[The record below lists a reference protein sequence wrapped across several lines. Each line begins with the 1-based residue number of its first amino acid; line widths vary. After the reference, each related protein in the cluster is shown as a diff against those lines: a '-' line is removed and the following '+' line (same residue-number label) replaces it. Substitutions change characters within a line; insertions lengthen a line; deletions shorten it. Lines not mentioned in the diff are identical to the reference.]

1 MVWARR
7 VTNGYQGLAESAGAC
22 HVEYRKGLIF
32 APPSRTA
39 GTAAK
44 FWRSMLDFIA
54 RRLIAI
60 VPVLAVVAVFV
71 FLMLRLTPGD
81 PAAVIAGDNATS
93 DQIAMIREKLGLTL
107 PIWQQF
113 IIWIGDILQGNFG
126 ESYFFKKTV
135 AELIAQRVEPTLAL
149 ACCTLV
155 LAISVA
161 VPLGVIAAY
170 RQGTLLD
177 KFVMGM
183 SVLGFSV
190 PSFVI
195 GYCLIYVFAIELGWL
210 PVQGYIRIGVNF
222 WGFLERMIL
231 PSITLGII
239 YVALVARITRASVL
253 EVLNEDYIRT
263 ARAKGLS
270 NRVVLMRHALRNA
283 AVPILTVIGIGVA
296 LLIGG
301 AVVTESVFGLPGLG
315 RLTVE
320 AVLSRDFPTIQ
331 TVILLF
337 SVVYVVV
344 NLLIDISYTLFDP
357 RIRY

>member
-1 MVWARR
+1 
-7 VTNGYQGLAESAGAC
+7 
-22 HVEYRKGLIF
+22 
-32 APPSRTA
+32 
-39 GTAAK
+39 
-44 FWRSMLDFIA
+44 MLDFIA
-54 RRLIAI
+54 RRLISI
-60 VPVLAVVAVFV
+60 IPVLAVVAVFV

-93 DQIAMIREKLGLTL
+93 DQIAAIREKLGLDQ

-113 IIWIGDILQGNFG
+113 GIWIGDILRGNFG

-149 ACCTLV
+149 SICTMIIALSIA
-155 LAISVA
+155 L
-161 VPLGVIAAY
+161 PLGVLAAY
-170 RQGTLLD
+170 RHGSLVD
-177 KFVMGM
+177 RVVMGF
-183 SVLGFSV
+183 SVMGFSV

-195 GYCLIYVFAIELGWL
+195 GYCLIYAFAIARWDFEIFGVSFDFGGSWM
-210 PVQGYIRIGVNF
+210 PVQGYVRIGQDF
-222 WGFLERMIL
+222 WGFLYHLIL
-231 PSITLGII
+231 PSVTLGII
-239 YVALVARITRASVL
+239 FMALIARITRASVL

-283 AVPILTVIGIGVA
+283 AVPILTVIGIGIA

-301 AVVTESVFGLPGLG
+301 SVVTESVFGLPGLG

-337 SVVYVVV
+337 SVVYVLI
-344 NLLIDISYTLFDP
+344 NLLIDIGYTLFDP

>member
-1 MVWARR
+1 
-7 VTNGYQGLAESAGAC
+7 
-22 HVEYRKGLIF
+22 
-32 APPSRTA
+32 
-39 GTAAK
+39 
-44 FWRSMLDFIA
+44 MLDFIA
-54 RRLIAI
+54 RRLVAI
-60 VPVLAVVAVFV
+60 VPVLTVVAVLIFM
-71 FLMLRLTPGD
+71 MLRLTPGD

-93 DQIAMIREKLGLTL
+93 DQIADIREKLGLNQ

-113 IIWIGDILQGNFG
+113 GIWIGNILQGNFG
-126 ESYFFKKTV
+126 ESFFFKKTV

-149 ACCTLV
+149 ATCTLIFAV
-155 LAISVA
+155 CLSV
-161 VPLGVIAAY
+161 PMGVMAAY
-170 RQGTLLD
+170 RQGSIFD
-177 KFVMGM
+177 RIVMAFA
-183 SVLGFSV
+183 VLGFSV
-190 PSFVI
+190 PGFVI

-222 WGFLERMIL
+222 WQFLERMVL
-231 PSITLGII
+231 PSLTLLVGFI
-239 YVALVARITRASVL
+239 ALISRITRASVL

-283 AVPILTVIGIGVA
+283 AVPILTVIGIGIA

-301 AVVTESVFGLPGLG
+301 AVVTESVCGLPGLG

-337 SVVYVVV
+337 SVVYVLI

>member
-1 MVWARR
+1 M
-7 VTNGYQGLAESAGAC
+7 
-22 HVEYRKGLIF
+22 I
-32 APPSRTA
+32 
-39 GTAAK
+39 
-44 FWRSMLDFIA
+44 DFIA
-54 RRLIAI
+54 RRLVAI
-60 VPVLAVVAVFV
+60 IPVLAVVAIFV

-93 DQIAMIREKLGLTL
+93 EQIAAIREKLGLNL

-113 IIWIGDILQGNFG
+113 FIWISDILRGNFG
-126 ESYFFKKTV
+126 ESFFFKKTV
-135 AELIAQRVEPTLAL
+135 GELISQRLEPTLAL
-149 ACCTLV
+149 SICTLIIAV
-155 LAISVA
+155 TTA

-170 RQGTLLD
+170 RHGSLLD
-177 KFVMGM
+177 RFVMGF
-183 SVLGFSV
+183 SVMGFSL
-190 PSFVI
+190 PTFVI
-195 GYCLIYVFAIELGWL
+195 GYCLIYIFAIDLGWL
-210 PVQGYIRIGVNF
+210 PVQGYTRIGSDF
-222 WGFLERMIL
+222 GGFVEHMIL

-239 YVALVARITRASVL
+239 YVALIARITRASVL

-301 AVVTESVFGLPGLG
+301 AVVTETVYGLPGLG

-331 TVILLF
+331 AVILMF
-337 SVVYVVV
+337 SVVYVII
-344 NLLIDISYTLFDP
+344 NLVIDISYTLFDP

>member
-1 MVWARR
+1 
-7 VTNGYQGLAESAGAC
+7 
-22 HVEYRKGLIF
+22 
-32 APPSRTA
+32 
-39 GTAAK
+39 
-44 FWRSMLDFIA
+44 MLDFIA

-60 VPVLAVVAVFV
+60 VPVLTVVAVFV

-93 DQIAMIREKLGLTL
+93 DQIAMIREKLGLDL

-113 IIWIGDILQGNFG
+113 AIWIADILRGNFG
-126 ESYFFKKTV
+126 ESFFFKKTV
-135 AELIAQRVEPTLAL
+135 VELISQRLEPTLAL
-149 ACCTLV
+149 SVCTLIFAV
-155 LAISVA
+155 SVA
-161 VPLGVIAAY
+161 VPIGVIAAY
-170 RQGTLLD
+170 RQGTLFD
-177 KFVMGM
+177 RFVMAF

-190 PSFVI
+190 PGFVI

-210 PVQGYIRIGVNF
+210 PVQGYVHIGTDLS
-222 WGFLERMIL
+222 GFITRMIL
-231 PSITLGII
+231 PSITLSVGFI
-239 YVALVARITRASVL
+239 ALIARITRASVL

-283 AVPILTVIGIGVA
+283 AVPILTVIGLGIA
-296 LLIGG
+296 ILIGG
-301 AVVTESVFGLPGLG
+301 AVVTESVYGLPGLG

-331 TVILLF
+331 AVILMF
-337 SVVYVVV
+337 SVVYVVI
-344 NLLIDISYTLFDP
+344 NLLIDISYTIFDP